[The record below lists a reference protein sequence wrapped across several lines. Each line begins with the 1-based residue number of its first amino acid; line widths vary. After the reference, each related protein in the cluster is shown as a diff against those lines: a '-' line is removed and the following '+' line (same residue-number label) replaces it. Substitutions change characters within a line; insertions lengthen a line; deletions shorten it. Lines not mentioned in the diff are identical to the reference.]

1 MDQTDAQA
9 RSAPCQRI
17 SASKK
22 KKQAEKS
29 KSEVSALKS
38 GWFDKSF
45 DLIHLTKV
53 FFILFK
59 RLFYCD
65 SSFCKTLS
73 QRNMFG

>member
-17 SASKK
+17 SASKN

-53 FFILFK
+53 FLYYLKDF
-59 RLFYCD
+59 FYCD